1 MTNRKE
7 ESSSDKSCICMDCKS
22 NLAKKFDELLNSFNE
37 ESCEIIHELIHT
49 YSLLQDALHT
59 DINSSIAELN
69 RKGCV
74 KVNIS
79 FTGKTIENKKIKLKD
94 DVIVHIE

>member
-1 MTNRKE
+1 MADNE
-7 ESSSDKSCICMDCKS
+7 QPSSHKSCICMDCKS
-22 NLAKKFDELLNSFNE
+22 RLAKKFDELFNSFNK
-37 ESCEIIHELIHT
+37 ESQEIIYELIHIND
-49 YSLLQDALHT
+49 LIQNALHS

-79 FTGKTIENKKIKLKD
+79 FAGKTIEKKKIKLKD
-94 DVIVHIE
+94 DVIVRFA